1 MAKIFSDI
9 EKIQRN
15 INELNKAIN
24 VYSEQEKQLQN
35 IINELS
41 GVWNSDAGEAFVQN
55 LSRKKRLLEL
65 NREIMED
72 IVKVTE
78 KRYRLLM
85 KIYSMFR
92 GRGNGGF

>member
-85 KIYSMFR
+85 KI
-92 GRGNGGF
+92 

>member
-92 GRGNGGF
+92 GSGNGGF